1 MKRAIKH
8 TSSVNKYLDTLNI
21 LEKGSPEDIMAARK
35 LYWRA
40 YKAIWRQKNRAKLQ
54 GFTPYFSQEEV
65 VMLNDAAKQHKRSRT
80 QFIKEASLA
89 YISKNY
95 LVPDLLQIRKI
106 IQLLQMNFNIIQ
118 EMLDD
123 NKIPTMAGKLL
134 LDKLNTLE
142 LEIRR
147 ELHNPKTLKE
157 LIETIKKDPIQK
169 KEFQKLLETV

>member
-21 LEKGSPEDIMAARK
+21 LEKGSPEEIMAARK

-89 YISKNY
+89 Y
-95 LVPDLLQIRKI
+95 
-106 IQLLQMNFNIIQ
+106 
-118 EMLDD
+118 
-123 NKIPTMAGKLL
+123 
-134 LDKLNTLE
+134 
-142 LEIRR
+142 
-147 ELHNPKTLKE
+147 
-157 LIETIKKDPIQK
+157 
-169 KEFQKLLETV
+169 

>member
-1 MKRAIKH
+1 
-8 TSSVNKYLDTLNI
+8 
-21 LEKGSPEDIMAARK
+21 
-35 LYWRA
+35 
-40 YKAIWRQKNRAKLQ
+40 
-54 GFTPYFSQEEV
+54 
-65 VMLNDAAKQHKRSRT
+65 
-80 QFIKEASLA
+80 
-89 YISKNY
+89 
-95 LVPDLLQIRKI
+95 
-106 IQLLQMNFNIIQ
+106 MNFNIIQ